1 MIDLMKEV
9 KSFSNYLYS
18 EYVDTP
24 AFFSSELDDWHDI
37 TCPCVYEPI
46 FFENRRTRKRLE
58 KLLAKARN
66 IEYLAVINGIKE
78 VKAYH
83 DIDNW
88 FGYWIELIDSFLHLS
103 SGYIEP
109 LFYDCLRYS
118 QTLYFDE
125 EGKEGIEFAL
135 DNGMNISI
143 IFERSEFKKSNTTLF
158 DSITGLDKNN
168 NLTFVN
174 IIVEAEGNSDI
185 KYEYS
190 YVKDGSIKSNNF
202 IDEDVELDQ
211 LDYIRNQT
219 CDIILQSVELLFDS
233 MLSRKIKN
241 TDSYYYTLY
250 SDCLIQNSYKDLRRQ
265 WLRNSITGTGMDEV

>member
-1 MIDLMKEV
+1 MYEV
-9 KSFSNYLYS
+9 KSFSNYLNS

-24 AFFSSELDDWHDI
+24 AFFSSELNDWHDI
-37 TCPCVYEPI
+37 NNCLNEHI
-46 FFENRRTRKRLE
+46 FFEHRRTRKRLE
-58 KLLAKARN
+58 KLLVKARN

-88 FGYWIELIDSFLHLS
+88 FGIWIELVDSFLNLS
-103 SGYIEP
+103 SRYIEP

-143 IFERSEFKKSNTTLF
+143 IFERSEFKKSNATLF
-158 DSITGLDKNN
+158 DTITGLDKNN

-174 IIVEAEGNSDI
+174 ITVEAEGNSNI
-185 KYEYS
+185 KYEYY
-190 YVKDGSIKSNNF
+190 YVKDGSVKSNNF

-219 CDIILQSVELLFDS
+219 CDIILHSVELLFDC
-233 MLSRKIKN
+233 MLNRKIKN

-250 SDCLIQNSYKDLRRQ
+250 SDCLIQNNYKDLRKQ
-265 WLRNSITGTGMDEV
+265 WLRNSITGTGVDEV